1 METPSGL
8 PLWPNAQLVQAPT
21 PTMQFSV
28 YARPS
33 GVAATVPIIGG
44 GEPSANT
51 TTIAINAPLH

>member
-33 GVAATVPIIGG
+33 GVATIVPLIGG
-44 GEPSANT
+44 GEP
-51 TTIAINAPLH
+51 TIVATMIVVNAPSF